1 MILILAIL
9 TLLGTLRLRRR
20 AVAAA
25 AGQIIDEEAVR

>member
-9 TLLGTLRLRRR
+9 TLLETLRLRRR
-20 AVAAA
+20 AGAGA

>member
-9 TLLGTLRLRRR
+9 TLLETLRLRRQP
-20 AVAAA
+20 VAGA